1 MAKAMPGRVGAAE
14 GGTACNLLMGG
25 THPDT
30 GEFWTHYQLDGGG
43 WGGRPDRDGNNAQC
57 MAHGSTI
64 RTTPSEVFETRFPL
78 RVLEYSLRADS
89 GGAGMHRGG
98 LGVRR
103 LFEVTAPAV
112 TLSALLDRMEK
123 GPWGLYGG
131 KSGGPAGIFVKRR
144 GDKRFLTFV
153 EAYGTVSPTKFVNI
167 RLERGD
173 QLLLHAPGGGGYG
186 DPKKRSDGEMRD
198 DLLDR
203 FVTPAGLKAYGRT
216 PSVAKRLLA

>member
-1 MAKAMPGRVGAAE
+1 
-14 GGTACNLLMGG
+14 
-25 THPDT
+25 
-30 GEFWTHYQLDGGG
+30 
-43 WGGRPDRDGNNAQC
+43 